1 MSKSYRQHFSWPTN
15 LIDSVNGNYGFA
27 ELCID
32 PPLRLRIKLEFLQR
46 PQIGRRW
53 PRGALHGLRAERAS
67 RTVACPSRARGE
79 IIDWS
84 PSDGRLRREL
94 HGQHRRVAP
103 RVFDQRIRDTDYE
116 SDASRQRRTKPPIRG
131 SHHARHV
138 MLRVASRQE
147 RARSVIDKAARP
159 LKVQP

>member
-53 PRGALHGLRAERAS
+53 PRRRCMACVQKGLR
-67 RTVACPSRARGE
+67 
-79 IIDWS
+79 
-84 PSDGRLRREL
+84 GRLPVL
-94 HGQHRRVAP
+94 
-103 RVFDQRIRDTDYE
+103 
-116 SDASRQRRTKPPIRG
+116 RG
-131 SHHARHV
+131 H
-138 MLRVASRQE
+138 E
-147 RARSVIDKAARP
+147 ARSSIGLLPMGGYDANYMASTAA
-159 LKVQP
+159 